1 MAINTDTDF
10 LKSNLGEGVGGGTQ
24 HPEFQETEKLL
35 AVTTEPGGNG
45 MKMSTSF
52 TVNVDSDKGL
62 EAEQNGHSV
71 AVRSG
76 SVGQLAAAA
85 PLSPSK
91 VSLSRSSTGNATV
104 QETPKPRDYL
114 ILVIFTCFCPVWP
127 ISIVALVYSIMSR
140 NSLQAGDIDGAR
152 RLGRLARLLSIV
164 SIILGVILIIAYIS
178 FSATHWRGG
187 TEGEKQPV
195 KAKPRMQQEKK
206 KPIPKNW
213 NKANIKKKRY
223 TILNFMPCCNDI
235 MATLGK
241 QKKNKKK

>member
-10 LKSNLGEGVGGGTQ
+10 LKSNVVEGGGGVQ
-24 HPEFQETEKLL
+24 HPYFQETEKLL
-35 AVTTEPGGNG
+35 AVTTEPGGDG

-91 VSLSRSSTGNATV
+91 VSLSRSSTGNAAV

-127 ISIVALVYSIMSR
+127 ISIVALVYSIMVSP
-140 NSLQAGDIDGAR
+140 SLNCLWR
-152 RLGRLARLLSIV
+152 SSKLLCSWCPWFEFKSV
-164 SIILGVILIIAYIS
+164 DS
-178 FSATHWRGG
+178 
-187 TEGEKQPV
+187 
-195 KAKPRMQQEKK
+195 
-206 KPIPKNW
+206 N
-213 NKANIKKKRY
+213 
-223 TILNFMPCCNDI
+223 
-235 MATLGK
+235 
-241 QKKNKKK
+241 